1 MGMNQAQLRRLA
13 LAKMIIQGQA
23 NEYEHMMRLMNEYT
37 EKERTNRK
45 ENLALPGRCEGIRLF
60 TQICFGFWDKC
71 ISLYK
76 RVCQFTVC
84 KEKEAR
90 K

>member
-13 LAKMIIQGQA
+13 LAKIMIEADTKQ
-23 NEYEHMMRLMNEYT
+23 YEKMRKLIDEYT

-60 TQICFGFWDKC
+60 TQICFGFWDKY

-76 RVCQFTVC
+76 RVFEYGVC